1 MIPCSAGAGGGLLGK
16 GQGVF
21 PSGGAFLMEYPALRR
36 FYKIA
41 KGLLHRISLCGSPFP
56 VRAPVCCSG
65 LLLTA
70 EML

>member
-1 MIPCSAGAGGGLLGK
+1 
-16 GQGVF
+16 
-21 PSGGAFLMEYPALRR
+21 MEYPALRR
-36 FYKIA
+36 FYKIV